1 MLALFFR
8 RGTGQSALQ
17 SKYYNL
23 VLLGLGASDRRRC
36 MRRETADRQAA
47 KDAGKETQE
56 KQTVPSCYLEQRNK
70 RKGIRETHVA
80 RPHGK

>member
-1 MLALFFR
+1 VVLAKVLFKASTTR
-8 RGTGQSALQ
+8 
-17 SKYYNL
+17 YNL
-23 VLLGLGASDRRRC
+23 VLLGASDRRRC

-80 RPHGK
+80 RPQAIKK

>member
-1 MLALFFR
+1 
-8 RGTGQSALQ
+8 
-17 SKYYNL
+17 
-23 VLLGLGASDRRRC
+23 